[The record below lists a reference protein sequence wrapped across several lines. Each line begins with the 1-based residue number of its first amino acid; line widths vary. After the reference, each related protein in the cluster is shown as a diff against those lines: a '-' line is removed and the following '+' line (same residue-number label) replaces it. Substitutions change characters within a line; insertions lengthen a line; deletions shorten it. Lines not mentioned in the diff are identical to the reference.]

1 MSCHLPTIR
10 SLQKLAPLT
19 LLVIVTIMV
28 SACQPKSEAERNS
41 GNSGYAVTGND
52 QTAKAAQENEVAKD
66 ATPPSPTNPGAVP
79 SQPPALPSAQ
89 LDTDK
94 IPEGNA
100 KELLA
105 YIE

>member
-10 SLQKLAPLT
+10 SMQKLAPLT

-41 GNSGYAVTGND
+41 GNSGYSVTSKGQPAD
-52 QTAKAAQENEVAKD
+52 TSQDNEAAKD
-66 ATPPSPTNPGAVP
+66 TTSSSSANPAAVP
-79 SQPPALPSAQ
+79 NQPPALPSAQ

-94 IPEGNA
+94 IPEGNT
-100 KELLA
+100 
-105 YIE
+105 